1 MHDLSDNL
9 SKLLHQ
15 CILPHMP
22 AVALQEED
30 AHRRHRLYTEDMD
43 NLYAA
48 HLETLQALYSR
59 YRLPPRAGGK
69 RVRQMDLDGWMAGA
83 YTRQFFGSR

>member
-1 MHDLSDNL
+1 
-9 SKLLHQ
+9 
-15 CILPHMP
+15 
-22 AVALQEED
+22 
-30 AHRRHRLYTEDMD
+30 MD

-69 RVRQMDLDGWMAGA
+69 RARQMDQDGWQGLTLLHFQA
-83 YTRQFFGSR
+83 QPEPFLS